1 MEHIDSSRT
10 EGGDGP
16 GLSAAPALA
25 SGLERL
31 RDFVGK
37 HLEAVLAPLAALLL
51 RFGVTANQVSVAGVL
66 LSGVAAA
73 LIVAG
78 NLWLAGVVFLMAG
91 MLDMLDGILARLA
104 KSQSRFGAFLDS
116 TLDRISEGVVFTAVA
131 YWFAS
136 QGLPLEAALVVLA
149 LLGSFM
155 VSYTRARAE
164 AAGCE
169 CLVGIVT
176 RAERVP
182 LLAIGLFFGVL
193 PEIMYVI
200 VALTSVTVAQRVL
213 HTHRELRADG

>member
-1 MEHIDSSRT
+1 MKQVREYLR
-10 EGGDGP
+10 GP
-16 GLSAAPALA
+16 LERALRPLAYLLLYLHVTPNQISVVGTLLNIVTGALVVAEYPMSAAMMYL
-25 SGLERL
+25 
-31 RDFVGK
+31 
-37 HLEAVLAPLAALLL
+37 
-51 RFGVTANQVSVAGVL
+51 VAGSCDL
-66 LSGVAAA
+66 
-73 LIVAG
+73 
-78 NLWLAGVVFLMAG
+78 
-91 MLDMLDGILARLA
+91 LDGMVARLA
-104 KSQSRFGAFLDS
+104 HSTTPFGAFLDS

-136 QGLPLEAALVVLA
+136 QGLPFEAALVVLA

-193 PEIMYVI
+193 PEIMYLI

-213 HTHRELRADG
+213 HTHRELRADS